1 MTASVVFFNNDLG
14 YSSGLARVNLC
25 FEGRHFL
32 LHVSTG
38 LLEEPFLF
46 WNVSE
51 KHVIQ
56 NNQFSGNS
64 NCSRSLGA
72 RRAAD
77 SRATTNIMASRTGG
91 RHFTYASGTN
101 RLTGTIPSTIHAAM
115 ASRKDCPIPL
125 RRALS
130 IALIFSVRVPPFGS
144 QPATAVRNSF
154 VESWRKPTGGVSSI
168 KTPIPLL
175 TIAFPHGKR
184 CDWSHATADCFI
196 SANV

>member
-115 ASRKDCPIPL
+115 ASRKLPHPAAQSAFDRADFFSARTAL
-125 RRALS
+125 R
-130 IALIFSVRVPPFGS
+130 
-144 QPATAVRNSF
+144 QPAGNGRAQFFCR
-154 VESWRKPTGGVSSI
+154 ELA
-168 KTPIPLL
+168 KTDGRRFQHKDTHP
-175 TIAFPHGKR
+175 F
-184 CDWSHATADCFI
+184 ADY
-196 SANV
+196 SLSPR